1 MGFVDSQYSPFAW
14 FIRHA
19 GQCAHM
25 RFFLLLVNLTTRG
38 VAVAAAEWLTVDG
51 IKPFAYLFVY
61 VLQIRRYERLIQC
74 QLGNDP
80 ALDGVHRSLN
90 STFLLRCG
98 RLAYPRFHAIVQA
111 QRLNGR
117 VSIALAPAVP
127 INESQRVVHHK
138 TLGDCPE
145 VLKCINDAC
154 DPAGLFLIAERL
166 GEHHV
171 AVRQCGDKQLAMLN
185 VAVAVD
191 PWQEITGK
199 VDFHALTGHSLNIAP
214 TLTSP
219 LSSLHWARRRQ
230 KDE

>member
-1 MGFVDSQYSPFAW
+1 MTT
-14 FIRHA
+14 H
-19 GQCAHM
+19 GQLRRVHK
-25 RFFLLLVNLTTRG
+25 TYQK
-38 VAVAAAEWLTVDG
+38 VAM
-51 IKPFAYLFVY
+51 
-61 VLQIRRYERLIQC
+61 IRRI
-74 QLGNDP
+74 GM
-80 ALDGVHRSLN
+80 
-90 STFLLRCG
+90 
-98 RLAYPRFHAIVQA
+98 AIVQA

-127 INESQRVVHHK
+127 INENQRVVHHK

-145 VLKCINDAC
+145 VFKCINDAC

-199 VDFHALTGHSLNIAP
+199 VDFHALTGHSLNIAAH
-214 TLTSP
+214 TYKSVIESP
-219 LSSLHWARRRQ
+219 LGKTSA
-230 KDE
+230 KG